1 MDKLVFFIV
10 HHATSQLH
18 SDVLTECI
26 SSIRKFHN
34 NQIIVIKTSTTNVI
48 NYGDNVSIV
57 NTVLDGSHI
66 FGALCKIY
74 EYNINDYIFM
84 HDGMILL
91 KPITEEVLEK
101 RFYYLWDFNFY
112 AYNLSNNVL
121 DMVKNTILSDDEKQI
136 ITERFWKEFRVSWLG
151 LFGPAFGGNMET
163 LRLLVDTLNIRGNL
177 ELYTGR
183 NNLMA
188 AEIFL
193 PLIVTHLQI
202 IDGFD
207 DRMSLNGPYTNHPLR
222 GVQFSKIDDIK
233 SVINHHKYNGYMWK
247 VWLGRE

>member
-1 MDKLVFFIV
+1 MDNLVFFIV
-10 HHATSQLH
+10 HHATTQLH
-18 SDVLTECI
+18 TDVLTECVT
-26 SSIRKFHN
+26 SIRKFHK
-34 NQIIVIKTSTTNVI
+34 NQIVIIKTSTTNVVD
-48 NYGDNVSIV
+48 YGENVSVV
-57 NTVLDGSHI
+57 NTDLDGSHI
-66 FGALCKIY
+66 FGAMCKIY
-74 EYNINDYIFM
+74 DYDIENYIFM

-91 KPITEEVLEK
+91 KPITHEVIGK

-121 DMVKNTILSDDEKQI
+121 DMLKQTTLSDEDKQI

-163 LRLLVDTLNIRGNL
+163 LKLLVDTLNIKNNL
-177 ELYTGR
+177 EKYTGR

-193 PLIVTHLQI
+193 PLIVSHLGI
-202 IDGFD
+202 IDGFET
-207 DRMSLNGPYTNHPLR
+207 RMSLNGEYTNHPLR
-222 GVQFSKIDDIK
+222 GVQFNKIDDIR
-233 SVINHHKYNGYMWK
+233 SVINQQKYGGYMWK